1 MADGRLKGKMTIERK
16 FSTSVAWMAAGNW
29 TEQAVN
35 FAVFVTLARLLGA
48 EAYGLLA
55 MASVFIVLSE
65 SLVRESLSEY
75 LIAAA
80 DPSPED
86 FNAVFWLLAGL
97 GLLLALVLVL
107 AAGPIARGYG
117 QPEVRGLIMALSPTV
132 VLIALTAVP
141 VAILRRELRF
151 RILALRA
158 TAGVIGGGIVGIAM
172 AVAGYGVW
180 SFVGQWISMITTNIV
195 MAWGAVDWRPGWR
208 FGRGHLGRAAGFGGQ
223 VLSLRAAELAAT
235 QTPMLIIGATLG
247 PVAAGL
253 YSVAWRLVETL
264 SFLIVTP
271 LRMASQPA
279 FAAISREGGRAGGLL
294 VDISRLTGLAAFP
307 FFAGL
312 AVLAGPIVDLVFGT
326 EWLPAAPVLS
336 VLAFMGPYFCIAKVQ
351 QSFCLAAGR
360 AGPITLLAW
369 AGVGLGAAMVLV
381 AAAFGLLAIAV
392 AFVASHYLLWGLRFR
407 VVARLADLPVAA
419 FLSCHLRPLGASAI
433 MAVAVVLVARE
444 TAGAAPVVRVAI
456 SVAAGVVVFAG
467 LTLGFMRDRLRL
479 LISLVA
485 GPREIPDNNG

>member
-1 MADGRLKGKMTIERK
+1 MTIARK

-35 FAVFVTLARLLGA
+35 FAVFVTLARLIGA

-80 DPSPED
+80 DPAPED
-86 FNAVFWLLAGL
+86 FNAAFWLLAAL
-97 GLLLALVLVL
+97 GLALALALVL

-117 QPEVRGLIMALSPTV
+117 QPEVRGLIMALAPSV

-158 TAGVIGGGIVGIAM
+158 TAGVITGGIVGIAM
-172 AVAGYGVW
+172 ALTGYGVW
-180 SFVGQWISMITTNIV
+180 SFVGQWITMITTNII
-195 MAWGAVDWRPGWR
+195 MAWGAVDWRPGRR
-208 FGRGHLGRAAGFGGQ
+208 FGRTHLRRAAGFGAQ

-235 QTPMLIIGATLG
+235 QTPMLVIGATLG
-247 PVAAGL
+247 PLAAGL
-253 YSVAWRLVETL
+253 FSVAWRLVETL

-279 FAAISREGGRAGGLL
+279 FAAISRAGGRAGELL

-312 AVLAGPIVDLVFGT
+312 AVLAGPILALVFGA
-326 EWLPAAPVLS
+326 EWAAAAPVLS

-369 AGVGLGAAMVLV
+369 AGVGLGAAMIL
-381 AAAFGLLAIAV
+381 AAATSGLFAIAV
-392 AFVASHYLLWGLRFR
+392 AFVAAHYLLWGLRFR
-407 VVARLADLPVAA
+407 VVARLAELPVAA
-419 FLSCHLRPLGASAI
+419 FLTCHLRPLLASAV
-433 MAVAVVLVARE
+433 MALVVALVARASGG
-444 TAGAAPVVRVAI
+444 TGLAPGLAL
-456 SVAAGVVVFAG
+456 SVAAGVAVFAA
-467 LTLGFMRDRLRL
+467 LTIGFMRDRLRL
-479 LISLVA
+479 LISYVA
-485 GPREIPDNNG
+485 GPREIPDNSG